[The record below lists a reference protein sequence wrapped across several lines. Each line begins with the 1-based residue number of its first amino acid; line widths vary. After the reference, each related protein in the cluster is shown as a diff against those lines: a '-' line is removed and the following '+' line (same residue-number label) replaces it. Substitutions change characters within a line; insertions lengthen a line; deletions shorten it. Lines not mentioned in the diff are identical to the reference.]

1 MKNVDGQSISLEHQ
15 RILSTFPYQ
24 VSYQRNGESSAEGS
38 NGMVAYACYYIG
50 HIQSEAAFNNG
61 QNDMLVGISYVALF
75 SILG

>member
-1 MKNVDGQSISLEHQ
+1 MASPFPWSIKGYYQPFHTKSLIKEMERAVLKAPMAWLHMPV
-15 RILSTFPYQ
+15 II
-24 VSYQRNGESSAEGS
+24 
-38 NGMVAYACYYIG
+38 IG